1 MERGW
6 RLPLYGWFR
15 RGGGS
20 TAVGSGG
27 GISADVSKR
36 KFSREVRMKNRQFRP
51 ANGFP
56 RRFALAL
63 AVLLLAGPPI
73 AAQAPSAGLA
83 EEIVRKIDELY
94 RSSTSEALVEMEVVT
109 PHWQRTLRM
118 RVWSRGMKDTFIRI
132 LEPKKESGFATLRIG
147 NEMWNYLPKVAKVL
161 KIPPSMMMSSWMGSD
176 FTNDDLVKEFTF
188 VESYHFEMT
197 TPESPEHGLLYVKCV
212 PKEGLPIVWGFIVLA
227 VREDGYM
234 PVWEKYYDE
243 KGALAREI
251 TFSDVRTFGERLIPA
266 TMELV
271 PRNEEGHKT
280 VLRYIEAKFDV
291 ALDPGIFTL
300 RNLQGGL

>member
-1 MERGW
+1 MKKRQIPHPDG
-6 RLPLYGWFR
+6 LPFR
-15 RGGGS
+15 F
-20 TAVGSGG
+20 V
-27 GISADVSKR
+27 
-36 KFSREVRMKNRQFRP
+36 
-51 ANGFP
+51 
-56 RRFALAL
+56 LAL
-63 AVLLLAGPPI
+63 AVLLCSLPNLR
-73 AAQAPSAGLA
+73 AQAPAAGPA
-83 EEIVRKIDELY
+83 EEIVRKMDELY

-132 LEPKKESGFATLRIG
+132 LEPKKEAGFATLRIG

-197 TPESPEHGLLYVKCV
+197 VPESPEPGLLYVKCV

-243 KGALAREI
+243 KGTLAREI
-251 TFSDVRTFGERLIPA
+251 TFADVRTFGDRRIPA

-291 ALDPGIFTL
+291 ALDPAVFTL